1 MATHKKTKIKSDQRS
16 EAKQE
21 VLGTFVLL
29 PADDVPMAG
38 TRTEIVVSP
47 NQCLRVKVIRTE
59 KGQLLFIEEK

>member
-1 MATHKKTKIKSDQRS
+1 MATHKKTNTKSEQRS
-16 EAKQE
+16 EAQQN
-21 VLGTFVLL
+21 VLGSFVLL

-59 KGQLLFIEEK
+59 QGQLLFIEEK